1 MFLKGR
7 KVGTT
12 HSCGIIEQTESMSTQ
27 GESNS
32 YETNSSYGIDNTSP
46 PVETCS
52 FIAKESRTT
61 QPSGTDT
68 VKCSDESARNGNRK
82 TVIESNESNGA
93 NQETD
98 SEINETFESSIMRN
112 AQSTDPENNEAIN
125 IEISQLTDLNSEG
138 LERTTSDSEDCSSP
152 KLGKRKKGERVSQ
165 KRKRSRKR
173 KRSSS
178 SSSSGGGSERKA
190 KANVDHGFCQIGFQ
204 TMTVE
209 ATVAAAGV
217 VHVVMNKGTLEA
229 AAMQVALTENLTVNL
244 IRQIRNYLNHIIMR
258 DTREIRKINTVK
270 ARTNLIQKNERKA
283 AENAREISAQ
293 VVTTGGVRRKAE
305 VNVDLGYYRIG
316 LEVLTLL
323 KATSAVLKT
332 LR

>member
-1 MFLKGR
+1 M
-7 KVGTT
+7 
-12 HSCGIIEQTESMSTQ
+12 
-27 GESNS
+27 
-32 YETNSSYGIDNTSP
+32 Y
-46 PVETCS
+46 
-52 FIAKESRTT
+52 
-61 QPSGTDT
+61 
-68 VKCSDESARNGNRK
+68 
-82 TVIESNESNGA
+82 
-93 NQETD
+93 
-98 SEINETFESSIMRN
+98 
-112 AQSTDPENNEAIN
+112 
-125 IEISQLTDLNSEG
+125 
-138 LERTTSDSEDCSSP
+138 
-152 KLGKRKKGERVSQ
+152 RKKENEVESVREVAALAQ
-165 KRKRSRKR
+165 AEVEVKEDVR
-173 KRSSS
+173 
-178 SSSSGGGSERKA
+178 RKA

-229 AAMQVALTENLTVNL
+229 AAMQVALTKNLTVNL

-258 DTREIRKINTVK
+258 DTREIRKIAPLPNTLK